1 MTMRLRLAL
10 AQLNYLVGDIEGNV
24 AKIIATARHARDELK
39 AHAVIF
45 TELAISGYPPDDL
58 LLRTDFI
65 HACRQGLDRIR
76 ETVSGIEVI
85 VGFPQQQDGRLYNA
99 AAVLADGRIRLL
111 YHKHELPNYGVFDE
125 KRYFSPGESPG
136 LCMLKGVPV
145 GLSIC
150 EDIWHTGV
158 VEQAVNA
165 GARLILNLNASP
177 FHIYKVAQRE
187 AAVHAR
193 IAATGVPAVYVNQI
207 CGQDELVFDGA
218 SFVMDPFG
226 EVVLRA
232 PEFEE
237 SVVMA
242 EFDWDGENAKP
253 CPGLLTPV
261 EDESASIYK
270 AIVLAIRDYTHKN
283 HFRGAVLGLS
293 GGIDSSVVLALA
305 ADALGPE
312 NVEAVMMPSRFTSN
326 ISLEDAKT
334 LAENL
339 GVKYSVIPIEPAFN
353 AFLQMLREEFAGK
366 SWDVTEENIQARC
379 RGITLMA
386 ISNKTGKLV
395 LSTGNKSEMSVGY
408 ATLYGDMAGGYAPI
422 KDVMKL
428 KVYQLAETI
437 NAMRP
442 VIPQRVLER
451 PPSAELAPDQKDED
465 SLPPYGML
473 DPILELYVEQDRSI
487 EEIIAAGFDRNIVER
502 VVHMV
507 DRNEYKRRQAPPGVR
522 ITPRAFGRDRRW
534 PITHGFKP

>member
-165 GARLILNLNASP
+165 GARLVLNLNASP
-177 FHIYKVAQRE
+177 FHIHKVAQRE

-353 AFLQMLREEFAGK
+353 AFLQMLKEEFAGK
-366 SWDVTEENIQARC
+366 PWDVTEENIQARC

>member
-353 AFLQMLREEFAGK
+353 AFLQMLKEEFAGK
-366 SWDVTEENIQARC
+366 PWDVTEENIQARC

>member
-24 AKIIATARHARDELK
+24 AKIIATARRARDELK

-136 LCMLKGVPV
+136 LCMLEGVPV

-177 FHIYKVAQRE
+177 FHIHKVAQRE

-193 IAATGVPAVYVNQI
+193 IAATGVPVVYVNQI

-305 ADALGPE
+305 ADALGPG

-366 SWDVTEENIQARC
+366 PWDVTEENIQARC

-437 NAMRP
+437 NAVRP

-487 EEIIAAGFDRNIVER
+487 EEIIAAGFDRDIVER
-502 VVHMV
+502 VVQMV